1 MPALVGWL
9 GQCSLS
15 FLGCDQSTISAED
28 QMPSFVRNAGFA
40 LLVLAC
46 AACRDTNGPKS
57 VTEAQDLWQSQ
68 NLSSY
73 SYVATHECFCNFPPG
88 PVTVEVTQGQVSRV
102 IVLSTGAEI
111 ATGGWYTIDELF
123 DRLRAMTVQPTSL
136 TFDARLGYPRR
147 IEICCVA
154 NDSGSIYTA
163 STLFPAT

>member
-1 MPALVGWL
+1 
-9 GQCSLS
+9 
-15 FLGCDQSTISAED
+15 
-28 QMPSFVRNAGFA
+28 MPSFVRNAAFA

-102 IVLSTGAEI
+102 VVLSTGAEI

-123 DRLRAMTVQPTSL
+123 DRLHAMTAQAASV
-136 TFDARLGYPRR
+136 TFDPRLGYPRR

-154 NDSGSIYTA
+154 DDSGSIYTA

>member
-1 MPALVGWL
+1 
-9 GQCSLS
+9 
-15 FLGCDQSTISAED
+15 
-28 QMPSFVRNAGFA
+28 MPSFVRNAGFA
-40 LLVLAC
+40 LLLLVC

-73 SYVATHECFCNFPPG
+73 SYVATHQCFCQFPPG
-88 PVTVEVTQGQVSRV
+88 PVTVEVTQGLVSRV
-102 IVLSTGAEI
+102 TVLSTGAEI

-123 DRLRAMTVQPTSL
+123 GRIRSTAMQSASV
-136 TFDARLGYPRR
+136 TFDPRLGYPRR

-154 NDSGSIYTA
+154 DDSGSIYTA